1 MQLVVLNTSHCSEAL
16 VAAGPVQEDIY
27 AAVSKDRGRMEDRVR
42 VEDRVRMEDRVGVED
57 RDPDRTQAEQVR
69 RIF

>member
-1 MQLVVLNTSHCSEAL
+1 M
-16 VAAGPVQEDIY
+16 AAGPVQEDVY
-27 AAVSKDRGRMEDRVR
+27 AAVSKDRGRLD
-42 VEDRVRMEDRVGVED
+42 DRVGVED

>member
-1 MQLVVLNTSHCSEAL
+1 M
-16 VAAGPVQEDIY
+16 AAGPVQEDVY
-27 AAVSKDRGRMEDRVR
+27 AAVSKDRGRMEDRTR
-42 VEDRVRMEDRVGVED
+42 VKDRVAVED